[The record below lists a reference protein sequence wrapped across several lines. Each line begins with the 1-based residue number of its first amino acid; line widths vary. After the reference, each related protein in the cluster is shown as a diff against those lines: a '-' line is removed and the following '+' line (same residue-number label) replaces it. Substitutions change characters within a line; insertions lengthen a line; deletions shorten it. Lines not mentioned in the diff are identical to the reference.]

1 MVELMT
7 EAYKKITPITEEAL
21 EEMPRKMSKRLRPA
35 LQPGVEE
42 EFYEFIEDMGYGAW
56 LASPMV
62 SQLLFE
68 TFIGGWGSKTRQLK
82 KRKAQK
88 HAEHS

>member
-1 MVELMT
+1 M
-7 EAYKKITPITEEAL
+7 K
-21 EEMPRKMSKRLRPA
+21 
-35 LQPGVEE
+35 EE

-82 KRKAQK
+82 KRKARK
-88 HAEHS
+88 YE

>member
-1 MVELMT
+1 MVELM
-7 EAYKKITPITEEAL
+7 AYKKITPITEEAL
-21 EEMPRKMSKRLRPA
+21 EKMPRKMSKRPKPA
-35 LQPGVEE
+35 LHPELEE
-42 EFYEFIEDMGYGAW
+42 EFYEFVEDMGYETW

-62 SQLLFE
+62 AQLLFE

-82 KRKAQK
+82 KRKARR